1 MLVVINKIVLLS
13 VLKFKTKMKKLTC
26 ALSVSILLAACGE
39 KNSGFQLNGTFT
51 NATAGDVVYLEE
63 LAPGA
68 KVAIDSATI
77 DDKGGFSFTHAKP
90 TPGFYRVKATE
101 QNFAMLVLN
110 AEQKVTLNADY
121 KNIGDSYKVE
131 GSEDTKVFLEFN
143 TLGREIQQRTDSMQ
157 QAFQAQVGT
166 MKMDSVRMDS
176 LNKVFGDIYNKIID
190 AYQEKFSALVIKNKA
205 SLAVL
210 AGIQQL
216 DPKKYLNL
224 YKDVDAALTAKYPN
238 SKYLA
243 NLKKDIAAFEAQTQ
257 KTSKLAV
264 GNSLPDFTLTTPEG
278 KPLSISS
285 FKGKVVLVDFWASWC
300 GPCRKEN
307 PNVVA
312 IYKKL
317 HAKGFDIY
325 SVSLDDNKEKWLNA
339 IKADGLVWNHASDL
353 KGWDNQVAKQFGI
366 DAIPF
371 TILIDKE
378 GKIIAKGL
386 RGKEL
391 ETTVQSALAQK

>member
-1 MLVVINKIVLLS
+1 
-13 VLKFKTKMKKLTC
+13 MKKIIC
-26 ALSVSILLAACGE
+26 ALSVTALLAACGGN
-39 KNSGFQLNGTFT
+39 KSDSNFQLNGTFS
-51 NATAGDVVYLEE
+51 NATAGDVIYLEE

-68 KVAIDSATI
+68 KVAIDSTTI

-90 TPGFYRVKATE
+90 SAGFYRVKATE
-101 QNFAMLVLN
+101 QNFAMLVLGD
-110 AEQKVTLNADY
+110 EQKVSLNADY
-121 KNIGDSYKVE
+121 KNIGNSYKTE
-131 GSEDTKVFLEFN
+131 GSEDTKIFLEFN
-143 TLGREIQQRTDSMQ
+143 ALGREIQQRTDSMQ
-157 QAFQAQVGT
+157 QAFQAMVGT
-166 MKMDSVRMDS
+166 MKMDTARMDS

-190 AYQEKFSALVIKNKA
+190 SYQEKFSALVIKNKA

-216 DPKKYLNL
+216 DPKKYLSL
-224 YKDVDAALTAKYPN
+224 YKEVDAALTAKYPN
-238 SKYLA
+238 SKYLG
-243 NLKKDIAAFEAQTQ
+243 NLKKDIAAFESQSQ
-257 KTSKLAV
+257 KSSKLAE
-264 GNSLPDFTLTTPEG
+264 GSMLPDFTLTTPEG

-312 IYKKL
+312 MYKKL
-317 HAKGFDIY
+317 HAKGFDVY
-325 SVSLDDNKEKWLNA
+325 GVSLDDNKEKWLNA
-339 IKADGLVWNHASDL
+339 IKTDGLVWNHASDL

-378 GKIIAKGL
+378 GKIIGKGL

-391 ETTVQSALAQK
+391 ESAVEAALAKK